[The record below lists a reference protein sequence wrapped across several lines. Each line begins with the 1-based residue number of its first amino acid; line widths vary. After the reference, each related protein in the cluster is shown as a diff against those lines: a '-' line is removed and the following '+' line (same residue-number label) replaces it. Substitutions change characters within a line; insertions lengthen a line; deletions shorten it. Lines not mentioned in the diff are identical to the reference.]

1 MSSAEP
7 AVDPGAEDGRA
18 PVLRARGIAKAFGGS
33 RALDSVDL
41 DVPAGRVLGLIGQ
54 NGAGKSTLISIMAG
68 VLAPDAGAIEVD
80 GEPIVLS
87 SPATALAHGIVAVY
101 QELSLVPELTVA
113 ENLFLGLEPSSG
125 PWLRRVVMRRR
136 AREILAR
143 LGADSVS
150 VDARVRTLPVVQQ
163 QLVEIGKALARDARL
178 LILDEPSAVLGR
190 GELDRLCALVD
201 RLRDAGIAIIYI
213 THRLDEVVRLAD
225 DVAVMRDGRCVLH
238 RQMAGLSRHDLI
250 EAMLG
255 RRLAMFEP
263 TPASRGGRPV
273 LEVSGLQLPGSS
285 SDGVS
290 FDVGAGEI
298 VGVAGL
304 TGSGRSRLLRA
315 LAGLEPVAD
324 GRVTVDGAEVRLGAA
339 RRSMA
344 RGFVLVPEDRK
355 RFGLVLERS
364 TTDNLTLSVLS
375 RYSSTRGPAA
385 GAAGQG
391 GRRPRRPA
399 RHQGRRHR
407 GERAVAVRRE
417 PAKGGPRAV
426 PGDRAAGAAPRR
438 AAARRR
444 RRGQGGDPRDRQ
456 VRRRGGAAAIAV
468 SSEFEDLVALTDRIM
483 IMRDG
488 DIVGELNGDDVDE
501 GSALAAATGGL
512 S

>member
-1 MSSAEP
+1 
-7 AVDPGAEDGRA
+7 V

-33 RALDSVDL
+33 RALDGVDL
-41 DVPAGRVLGLIGQ
+41 DVPAGRVLGLVGQ

-68 VLAPDAGAIEVD
+68 VLTPDAGAIEVD
-80 GEPIVLS
+80 GAPIELS

-125 PWLRRVVMRRR
+125 PWLRRVDMRRR

-143 LGADSVS
+143 LGADSVA

-178 LILDEPSAVLGR
+178 LILDEPSAMLGR

-201 RLRDAGIAIIYI
+201 RLRDSGIAIIYI

-238 RQMAGLSRHDLI
+238 REMAGLSRHDLI

-263 TPASRGGRPV
+263 TPASRDGQPV

-285 SDGVS
+285 EGVS
-290 FDVGAGEI
+290 FDVRAGEI

-315 LAGLEPVAD
+315 LAGLEPVGG

-375 RYSSTRGPAA
+375 RYSSKGVQRRGRLARVAA
-385 GAAGQG
+385 GLVAQLGIKVADTGASVQSLSGGNQQKVVLGRCLATEPRVLLLDEPLRGVDVGAKAEILEIVKSVAA
-391 GRRPRRPA
+391 R
-399 RHQGRRHR
+399 
-407 GERAVAVRRE
+407 
-417 PAKGGPRAV
+417 
-426 PGDRAAGAAPRR
+426 GAA
-438 AAARRR
+438 
-444 RRGQGGDPRDRQ
+444 
-456 VRRRGGAAAIAV
+456 VIAV

-483 IMRDG
+483 VMRDG
-488 DIVGELNGDDVDE
+488 DMVGELNGDDVDE
-501 GSALAAATGGL
+501 ASALAAATGGL